1 MTQAE
6 KRKLASEIIGDGQ
19 LPNKFFVTTGPYVT
33 IVDEFGDQD
42 SEMLKGFSDT
52 DVWTDVFDTYE
63 EANKHFENIE
73 LDIYNGIA
81 QIILEDRLT
90 GTIKEVS
97 LEKVVR
103 VDYVQTGHSEA
114 KLFGYEKIIL

>member
-73 LDIYNGIA
+73 LDIYDGIA
-81 QIILEDRLT
+81 QIMLEDRLT
-90 GTIKEVS
+90 GVIKEVS
-97 LEKVVR
+97 LEKVMK

-114 KLFGYEKIIL
+114 KLFGYEK

>member
-6 KRKLASEIIGDGQ
+6 KKLLATQIVGDGQ
-19 LPNKFFVTTGPYVT
+19 SPNRFFVTTSPYVT

-42 SEMLKGFSDT
+42 SEMLKGFNDD
-52 DVWTDVFDTYE
+52 DVWTEVFDTYE

-73 LDIYNGIA
+73 LDIYDGIA
-81 QIILEDRLT
+81 QIMLEDRLT
-90 GTIKEVS
+90 GVIKEVS
-97 LEKVVR
+97 LEKVMK

-114 KLFGYEKIIL
+114 KLFGYEK

>member
-1 MTQAE
+1 
-6 KRKLASEIIGDGQ
+6 
-19 LPNKFFVTTGPYVT
+19 
-33 IVDEFGDQD
+33 
-42 SEMLKGFSDT
+42 MLKGFSDT

-90 GTIKEVS
+90 GVIKEVS
-97 LEKVVR
+97 LEKVMR

-114 KLFGYEKIIL
+114 KLFGYEK

>member
-42 SEMLKGFSDT
+42 SEMLKGFNDD
-52 DVWTDVFDTYE
+52 DVWTEVFDTYE

-73 LDIYNGIA
+73 LDIYDGIA
-81 QIILEDRLT
+81 QIMLEDRLT
-90 GTIKEVS
+90 GVIKEVS
-97 LEKVVR
+97 LEKVMK

-114 KLFGYEKIIL
+114 KLFGYEK